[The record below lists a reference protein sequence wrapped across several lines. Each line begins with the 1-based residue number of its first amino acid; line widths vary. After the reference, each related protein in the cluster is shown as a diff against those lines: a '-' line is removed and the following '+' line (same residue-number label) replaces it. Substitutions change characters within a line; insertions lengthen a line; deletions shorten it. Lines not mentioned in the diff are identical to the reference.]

1 MDTDIILEGSQAT
14 WKMLPTVGDLGGT
27 YTGTFVFRC
36 FLSPLEQL
44 QAGRE
49 YRELLGGLGGQASES
64 ESSLSFALTQLKH
77 RVIKSPPFWSSTLQD
92 SGIAGNVGDLNI
104 ISMVLDAS
112 IRSESLFKARIQK
125 ERESLLD
132 RSIKVAEEKLKEE
145 VEE

>member
-1 MDTDIILEGSQAT
+1 MDTDIVLEGNLAT
-14 WKMLPTVGDLGGT
+14 WKMSPTIGDLGGT
-27 YTGTFVFRC
+27 YTGHFTFKC

-112 IRSESLFKARIQK
+112 IRAESLFKARIQK